1 MTPYQAPYLARPD
14 ELLPLPPVAARA
26 ALAAAQL
33 INYHERFAFSA
44 KMLRLLGRVFR
55 DGSRH
60 LAAECAASC
69 AEEDGR
75 VLRRVDDM
83 SEARL
88 VGTSARLRQSTA
100 TRARTGRGGTRR
112 RKGGGR
118 GWGGGGAL
126 AREARGARRAVLH
139 AFSLSTW

>member
-1 MTPYQAPYLARPD
+1 MTPYQTPYLARPD

-60 LAAECAASC
+60 LAAECVTSLPRHFSDTSRSRHLAAECAASC

-112 RKGGGR
+112 RRGRRRAAGGG
-118 GWGGGGAL
+118 
-126 AREARGARRAVLH
+126 
-139 AFSLSTW
+139 

>member
-60 LAAECAASC
+60 LAAECVTSLPRHFL
-69 AEEDGR
+69 DTSQTRLGR
-75 VLRRVDDM
+75 ATSLQSALPAVRR
-83 SEARL
+83 
-88 VGTSARLRQSTA
+88 
-100 TRARTGRGGTRR
+100 RTGECC
-112 RKGGGR
+112 
-118 GWGGGGAL
+118 GAWMTCL
-126 AREARGARRAVLH
+126 RH
-139 AFSLSTW
+139 AL